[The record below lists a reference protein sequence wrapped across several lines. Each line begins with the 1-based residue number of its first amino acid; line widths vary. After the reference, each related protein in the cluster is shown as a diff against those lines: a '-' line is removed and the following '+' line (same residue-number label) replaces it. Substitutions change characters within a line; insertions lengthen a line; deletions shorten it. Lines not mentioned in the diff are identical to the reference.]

1 MISPH
6 SIITKGDN
14 ILFKVGDTLD
24 ERIYKRIRKFISQNT
39 KDGKV
44 SIDNKQL
51 AIIDD
56 IILKEIKDSGYNT
69 ELNNYLAL
77 FTQLENAIS
86 QEQAEINKLRVSSI
100 KELWNR
106 SDMKKNITQ
115 RVIYDLGQ
123 TGIKDVFVKAISD
136 VVRESSFFNLDLQSA
151 EDRLRT
157 KLVDDKYSQRYIRQ
171 TTFDALSQYDG
182 AINNEVRIAYDFK
195 IMNYSVNTIE
205 TSRPICVHLHDDL
218 GGKVTDVQLKQVLAD
233 YCPNGIPSEK
243 SITYE
248 VHTGEKKVA
257 KRGSGMIEGTIFD
270 NFTQLKGGWGCRHR
284 AIWVRK

>member
-86 QEQAEINKLRVSSI
+86 QEQAEINKLRVNSI

-106 SDMKKNITQ
+106 SDPRHLEAHHIT
-115 RVIYDLGQ
+115 RH
-123 TGIKDVFVKAISD
+123 
-136 VVRESSFFNLDLQSA
+136 
-151 EDRLRT
+151 
-157 KLVDDKYSQRYIRQ
+157 VD
-171 TTFDALSQYDG
+171 
-182 AINNEVRIAYDFK
+182 
-195 IMNYSVNTIE
+195 
-205 TSRPICVHLHDDL
+205 
-218 GGKVTDVQLKQVLAD
+218 
-233 YCPNGIPSEK
+233 
-243 SITYE
+243 
-248 VHTGEKKVA
+248 
-257 KRGSGMIEGTIFD
+257 RGSNAPENLTTLCTACHD
-270 NFTQLKGGWGCRHR
+270 KVH
-284 AIWVRK
+284 ASD